1 MTSSKVPVAI
11 QAQAARV
18 SELPRLD
25 VNRILDQVAEH
36 PLRRRPAS
44 AQSVTEPPGST
55 LAPSPELWT
64 STAPELPEKDV
75 YPLWDLLQPD
85 DEDFIHQAYRVLLR
99 RSPDEAGLATFLP
112 ALREGRLDKLAIL
125 GQLRF
130 SSEGMRHG
138 VPVKGLRAAQLLA
151 RLKAHRGIGPVV
163 SWIHALVRLGRH
175 AQQAPHAFTR
185 QSVEI
190 HRLGH
195 LFNQSVQRSG
205 GRLSAVEDAVRQV
218 RDDFERR
225 LADADTYRAV
235 VAEEVDRLRLQ
246 MEARLAQLDESI
258 EVAGERQQREA
269 DRVSKSVDLVNSRCE
284 AIEVGLAFLRDLHT
298 EAERRRAASDA
309 LLGSVSDSLQGL
321 RLSHSEAERDR
332 ASSNILV
339 RELSASVLGVL
350 ERERAL
356 LESSAQAA
364 SSVAAR
370 LDVLE
375 IDVTSLSEFR
385 AHVAEQEHLAMESA
399 RREAKQAE
407 DVASAGEARAR
418 MLDQLYASFEE
429 RFRGPEELVRQRV
442 APYVDVVRE
451 AGAGGLDAPVIDIGC
466 GRGEWLQLLRENGLS
481 AKGIDRNQVFAAE
494 VAAKGDEV
502 IIEDAVQ
509 ALAAMAEASAG
520 AITSMHLVEHLE
532 LDAMVGMIDE
542 AFRVLRPGG
551 VLILETP
558 NPENL
563 DVSLIN
569 FYMDPTHLNPLPP
582 EFLRWLTEAR
592 GFVRAR
598 IERLLEARELQAP
611 ALVPED
617 AAGAESINNL
627 IARTHVAPDYAII
640 AYKPSGDGA

>member
-1 MTSSKVPVAI
+1 
-11 QAQAARV
+11 
-18 SELPRLD
+18 
-25 VNRILDQVAEH
+25 
-36 PLRRRPAS
+36 
-44 AQSVTEPPGST
+44 
-55 LAPSPELWT
+55 
-64 STAPELPEKDV
+64 
-75 YPLWDLLQPD
+75 
-85 DEDFIHQAYRVLLR
+85 
-99 RSPDEAGLATFLP
+99 
-112 ALREGRLDKLAIL
+112 
-125 GQLRF
+125 
-130 SSEGMRHG
+130 
-138 VPVKGLRAAQLLA
+138 
-151 RLKAHRGIGPVV
+151 
-163 SWIHALVRLGRH
+163 
-175 AQQAPHAFTR
+175 
-185 QSVEI
+185 
-190 HRLGH
+190 
-195 LFNQSVQRSG
+195 
-205 GRLSAVEDAVRQV
+205 
-218 RDDFERR
+218 
-225 LADADTYRAV
+225 
-235 VAEEVDRLRLQ
+235 
-246 MEARLAQLDESI
+246 
-258 EVAGERQQREA
+258 
-269 DRVSKSVDLVNSRCE
+269 
-284 AIEVGLAFLRDLHT
+284 
-298 EAERRRAASDA
+298 
-309 LLGSVSDSLQGL
+309 
-321 RLSHSEAERDR
+321 
-332 ASSNILV
+332 
-339 RELSASVLGVL
+339 
-350 ERERAL
+350 
-356 LESSAQAA
+356 
-364 SSVAAR
+364 
-370 LDVLE
+370 
-375 IDVTSLSEFR
+375 
-385 AHVAEQEHLAMESA
+385 MESA

-520 AITSMHLVEHLE
+520 AITSMHLVEHLR

-592 GFVRAR
+592 GFARAR
-598 IERLLEARELQAP
+598 IERLREARELQAP